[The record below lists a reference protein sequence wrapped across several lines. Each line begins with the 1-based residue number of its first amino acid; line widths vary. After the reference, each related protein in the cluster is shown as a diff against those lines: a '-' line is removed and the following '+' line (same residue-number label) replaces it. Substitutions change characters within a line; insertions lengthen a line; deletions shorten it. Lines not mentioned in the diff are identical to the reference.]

1 MPLHQFRRPG
11 ALDVRR
17 FPESINVEEEIPFVN
32 PIQSR
37 ISNQLS
43 PENLPIPRQNITQM
57 IPQEE
62 SNLPTR
68 EDYRPSLLRKI
79 LAGAAGASAG
89 YQSGAGEGIR
99 VGREI
104 VDQPYNEALRDYQV
118 GSAEDMARREQERR
132 EEETGIKG
140 RIEDR
145 AVRGEESVYAERE
158 ARTGAYGRSNQPRDP
173 QKTAMEKNLR
183 LYEELQQTPEGR
195 ELWDNFNASGEE
207 SFDEWARKQDY
218 QQQGREDL
226 AELTASLRPEK
237 EENQPSTS
245 DVERVE
251 DAIFDEM
258 ADDPNQE
265 FAYMYAIEK
274 DNRGQETIHLRTE
287 EELMEKFGWTRGQA
301 KDEVEKYYDEFNNR
315 KGRKLGESGFNRYEL
330 EEREPLQ

>member
-11 ALDVRR
+11 ALDIRR
-17 FPESINVEEEIPFVN
+17 FPQSINVEEEMPFVN

-62 SNLPTR
+62 SGLPNR

-89 YQSGAGEGIR
+89 YQSGAGEGIK

-158 ARTGAYGRSNQPRDP
+158 ARTGAYGRSNQPREP
-173 QKTAMEKNLR
+173 QRTTMERNLR

-226 AELTASLRPEK
+226 AELTASLRPER
-237 EENQPSTS
+237 EERSPANISATQQSKTDELTMERMLADPDLKDYINEFNPDTGYTIKSVEEIMKLDGSTLEEAQETW
-245 DVERVE
+245 DTLMEEKDIIFNEIMNIQGAADKYERV
-251 DAIFDEM
+251 
-258 ADDPNQE
+258 Q
-265 FAYMYAIEK
+265 
-274 DNRGQETIHLRTE
+274 
-287 EELMEKFGWTRGQA
+287 
-301 KDEVEKYYDEFNNR
+301 
-315 KGRKLGESGFNRYEL
+315 
-330 EEREPLQ
+330 